1 MTSSGV
7 RHAAAGGSY
16 LDPFRLERDRRETTS
31 ESILAAEI
39 VTYW

>member
-16 LDPFRLERDRRETTS
+16 LDPVRLEEPARNHLGI
-31 ESILAAEI
+31 ILAAEI